1 MISYSGLLQKLNE
14 KGLAKTA
21 LAKELGISSNSNHI
35 EGSKLSED
43 QTRLIF
49 ETNTIDIG
57 EGIPVDDIIETVNLS
72 TCKL

>member
-14 KGLAKTA
+14 KGLTKTA